1 MSQIQIE
8 TFLTAPILIP
18 DPDAGGEKG
27 CPGSGISGKK
37 RGDYSRGRGG
47 ESPLIIFLDQY
58 FCHLHK
64 SQSTC
69 VQVRRFCKESRNLRV
84 QRGSK
89 ISEEFNQPSNGEWWA
104 GCSCQQ
110 ISEQNFRCDPDLGS
124 DRLYYLAL
132 RAVDRYC
139 DQWGADPGA

>member
-1 MSQIQIE
+1 M
-8 TFLTAPILIP
+8 
-18 DPDAGGEKG
+18 
-27 CPGSGISGKK
+27 
-37 RGDYSRGRGG
+37 
-47 ESPLIIFLDQY
+47 
-58 FCHLHK
+58 
-64 SQSTC
+64 
-69 VQVRRFCKESRNLRV
+69 RRFCKESRNLRV